1 MSYNDLKF
9 IDSHC
14 HLDMEPFDGD
24 RDEVVKRALEEGIE
38 YIINI
43 GSDRAGNIKCLEV
56 SGQYTHIF
64 STVGIHPHDAKT
76 LDDKLFY
83 ELKQWAENPKVVAIG
98 EIGLDF
104 HYMNSPKDIQIDA
117 FKKQI
122 ALARELSLPIIVH
135 SRDAK
140 DETLDILKKDASGMP
155 GVLHC
160 FSGDIDMAKQVINMG
175 FYISIAGP
183 VTFKKAEEL
192 REVVKTLPD
201 ERILIE
207 TDAPYLSP
215 VPKRGK
221 RNEPAYVKHT
231 AQTIADVRNVTLEDI
246 ARITTLN
253 TKKLFKIGEM
263 SEKGEIAYRIRDSL
277 YLNITNRCTNR
288 CGFCVRF
295 HTSFVKGHNLKLESE
310 PSAEGIITAIGDPS
324 PYKEIVFCG
333 LGEPLLRLDAVKEV
347 SKWLKDKGTKVRINT
362 NGHGN
367 LINKRN
373 ILPEL
378 DGLVDSISISLD
390 AEKEDKYEEV
400 CKPDFKDSFEGVISF
415 IKEAKKHIP
424 EVNVTVVELPDIDI
438 EKCKQL
444 AEELG
449 VGIRTRSYNV
459 VG

>member
-1 MSYNDLKF
+1 MDIKL

-14 HLDMEPFDGD
+14 HLDMEPFDID
-24 RDEVVKRALEEGIE
+24 RDDVVKRAKENDVE

-43 GSDRAGNIKCLEV
+43 GSDREGNVKGLQMSERFPNV
-56 SGQYTHIF
+56 Y

-76 LDDKLFY
+76 LDDTLFN
-83 ELKQWAENPKVVAIG
+83 ELKEWARNPKVVAIG
-98 EIGLDF
+98 EIGLDY
-104 HYMNSPKDIQIDA
+104 HYMHSAKEEQVAA

-122 ALARELSLPIIVH
+122 ALARELSLPITVH
-135 SRDAK
+135 SREAEED
-140 DETLDILKKDASGMP
+140 TLDILTKEAKGLP
-155 GVLHC
+155 GILHC
-160 FSGDIDMAKQVINMG
+160 FSGSIEMAKKVIDMG

-192 REVVKTLPD
+192 REVARMIPD
-201 ERILIE
+201 ENLLIE

-215 VPKRGK
+215 VPHRGK

-231 AQTIADVRNVTLEDI
+231 AQAIADIRGVTLEDI

-253 TKKLFKIGEM
+253 AKKIFKIGDM
-263 SEKGEIAYRIRDSL
+263 PKNGAIAYRIRDSL

-295 HTSFVKGHNLKLESE
+295 HTSFVKGHNLHLESE
-310 PSAEGIITAIGDPS
+310 PSAKEVINAIGDPS
-324 PYKEIVFCG
+324 PYKEVVFCG
-333 LGEPLLRLDAVKEV
+333 LGEPLMRLDLIIEV
-347 SKWLKDKGTKVRINT
+347 SKWLKSRGSRVRINT

-367 LINKRN
+367 MIYSRN

-378 DGLVDSISISLD
+378 EGLVDSMSISLD
-390 AEKEDKYEEV
+390 AEEKEKYEEV

-424 EVNVTVVELPDIDI
+424 EVNVTVVTLPTIDV
-438 EKCKQL
+438 EKCKKI
-444 AEELG
+444 AKDLG
-449 VGIRTRSYNV
+449 VGIRIRSYNV